1 MLILVTAYARYCS
14 FLQFTKEKGR
24 KEERVGGKKK
34 ERKGKKKKRTPK
46 FRDVEKL
53 DQGNVV

>member
-34 ERKGKKKKRTPK
+34 ERKGKKKKEHLSLETLK
-46 FRDVEKL
+46 
-53 DQGNVV
+53 N